1 MKIIKACAT
10 INPIVT
16 SPTFEMV
23 NHAVYNDWKLA
34 IQSLLEIRSNP
45 AYNKIIPFKF
55 LFQLVKLAAKIG
67 SQQIVKMLLTFD
79 QYLLHHALRLN
90 SEETVEILLENGAD
104 ANSWNEN
111 GFLPIHIAARVDSLK
126 NMQLLIKFGAIV
138 DTRCQSGWLAIHHAI
153 YKKRTHIVR
162 FLIENG
168 SDVNASVD
176 SENCYTSI
184 HIATKVGSPDIIE
197 ILIKAGANVNSR
209 NYYDAMPIHVAVS
222 FGYLDCVKLMT
233 RYGADINARGP
244 RSWRPIHFAVF
255 KNFIEVVQYLLQN
268 GAEVNPKDDDGAM
281 PIHLAAKSGY
291 IGIMELLIDNGADVV
306 AIGKNGWLPLHYVAF
321 SKNVKAAQL
330 LIDNGGNTH
339 STSDGGYTP
348 IDLAIA
354 LGSESIFRFFLKN
367 GAIVSQDSIQI
378 AIKNHCMEIIEPL
391 IEHGLDVNE
400 KIGPF
405 GNPAFHEAVECGCIR
420 CVEALKECIKFGAN
434 TNLKDDE
441 GKTTVEQAIAKGRIN
456 VFKFLSQNY
465 NLK

>member
-10 INPIVT
+10 IYRNVT
-16 SPTFEMV
+16 STSEIV

-34 IQSLLEIRSNP
+34 IQKLLQFRSYMT
-45 AYNKIIPFKF
+45 YNLMFPFKF
-55 LFQLVKLAAKIG
+55 LFQLVKLATKIG
-67 SQQIVKMLLTFD
+67 SQQIVNMLLTTFK
-79 QYLLHHALRLN
+79 QCLLHQALARN
-90 SEETVEILLENGAD
+90 VEEQETVEILLENGAD
-104 ANSWNEN
+104 VNSWSKD
-111 GFLPIHIAARVDSLK
+111 GYLPIHIAAELDSLK
-126 NMQLLIKFGAIV
+126 NMQLLIKFGANV
-138 DTRCQSGWLAIHHAI
+138 DARRKNGWSAIHYAV

-209 NYYDAMPIHVAVS
+209 NDYDAMPIHLAVS

-255 KNFIEVVQYLLQN
+255 KNFIEVVQYMLPN

-306 AIGKNGWLPLHYVAF
+306 AIGTNGRLPLHYVAY

-400 KIGPF
+400 KMGPF
-405 GNPAFHEAVECGCIR
+405 GNPAFYDAVECGCIR

-441 GKTTVEQAIAKGRIN
+441 GKTTVERAIAKGRIN
-456 VFKFLSQNY
+456 VFKFLSQN
-465 NLK
+465 